1 MDTLIELL
9 TFLLIAIAVV
19 PLLLLALYVLA
30 DRLGFRFADRILDST
45 VLLLMLQWVTGG
57 VVNIVGGLAIAALG
71 AWAVFHAWPI
81 WHGLL
86 GGLLVPFGLWRTWR
100 GVALLRARD

>member
-71 AWAVFHAWPI
+71 VWAVFHAGYT
-81 WHGLL
+81 WHGIL

-100 GVALLRARD
+100 GVVVLKARA